1 MLEFLAS
8 CVVFKNKIYAW
19 SHRRSYLMVGLF
31 SSQIFKLQTLAF
43 GYLILLSSPPLLK
56 IVSGMP
62 NNLVNIRRAPFTL
75 KLGAFC

>member
-1 MLEFLAS
+1 
-8 CVVFKNKIYAW
+8 
-19 SHRRSYLMVGLF
+19 MVGLF

-75 KLGAFC
+75 NLGAFC